1 MYNVNKPKSIPFNFV
16 LEYLSGEEL
25 LIRPMFGCHAVY
37 TRGKIV
43 LILRHKNDFPHDNGV
58 WLATTKEHHISM
70 KNDFPSMR
78 SISLFGDGL
87 SAWQNIPEEADDF
100 EEAVIKACELILKG
114 DIRIGKVPMPK
125 KRKTKRS
132 QKNS

>member
-1 MYNVNKPKSIPFNFV
+1 
-16 LEYLSGEEL
+16 
-25 LIRPMFGCHAVY
+25 MFGCHAVY

>member
-1 MYNVNKPKSIPFNFV
+1 MNKLKSIPFDFV

-43 LILRHKNDFPHDNGV
+43 LILRQRNDFPHDNGV
-58 WLATTKEHHISM
+58 WLATTKEHHASL

-114 DIRIGKVPMPK
+114 DLRIGKIPK
-125 KRKTKRS
+125 LKKGKAAKKSRTKTRK
-132 QKNS
+132 